1 MKKQHPGYSFVAVLM
16 LLISS
21 ISLNCFAGEAGMA
34 SPSQKSSAMAHVS
47 KPVSGQTK
55 DQVVQKYGMPLSK
68 ATKIGSPP
76 ISKWHYPTYTVYF
89 EFNRVIHAVSE
100 PKQK

>member
-1 MKKQHPGYSFVAVLM
+1 MKRQYLGYSFVAALM

-21 ISLNCFAGEAGMA
+21 ISLNCFAGETGVV
-34 SPSQKSSAMAHVS
+34 SPSQKTSAVAHVS
-47 KPVSGQTK
+47 KPESGQTK

-68 ATKIGSPP
+68 AAEIGSPP

-89 EFNRVIHAVSE
+89 EFNRVIHTVSE
-100 PKQK
+100 PK